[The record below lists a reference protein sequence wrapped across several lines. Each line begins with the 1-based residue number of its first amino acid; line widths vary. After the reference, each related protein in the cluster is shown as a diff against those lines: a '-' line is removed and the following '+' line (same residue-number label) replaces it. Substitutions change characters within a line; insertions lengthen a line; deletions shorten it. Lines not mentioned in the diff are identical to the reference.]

1 MYIYKITNNINGKSY
16 IGLKTKTVEES
27 EDYYGSGKLIN
38 QAIDKY
44 GKENFTKEI
53 LERNIDSYD
62 ILNDQEIYWIKR
74 VNTFNKGYNLTK
86 GGQGNLGRA
95 TSEETR
101 AKLSEAANKQHK
113 TPVSNETK
121 RKISEAAKLRK
132 GRPVSEESKAK
143 LAKAATGRIKSQEE
157 LDKMSKSIS
166 AALKGKPLPVAT
178 EPCKYCG
185 KLMAQSHMTRWHNE
199 KCNQRF
205 DSVILHLK
213 DLH

>member
-1 MYIYKITNNINGKSY
+1 MYIYKITNTINGKSY

-86 GGQGNLGRA
+86 GGQGNLGRVV
-95 TSEETR
+95 SKETR
-101 AKLSEAANKQHK
+101 AKLSESAKQ
-113 TPVSNETK
+113 PCSEETK
-121 RKISEAAKLRK
+121 RKISLSNM
-132 GRPVSEESKAK
+132 GRINKHNTESKAK
-143 LAKAATGRIKSQEE
+143 LAKASTGRIKSQEE
-157 LDKMSKSIS
+157 KDKIGEANRK
-166 AALKGKPLPVAT
+166 ALKGKPQPMAT

-185 KLMAQSHMTRWHNE
+185 KLMAQPHMTRWHNE
-199 KCNQRF
+199 KCKQKTY
-205 DSVILHLK
+205 L
-213 DLH
+213 

>member
-1 MYIYKITNNINGKSY
+1 MYIYKITNNLNGKSY

-38 QAIDKY
+38 QAINKY

-53 LERNIDSYD
+53 LERNISSYD

-113 TPVSNETK
+113 TPVSNETRERIRQK
-121 RKISEAAKLRK
+121 AI
-132 GRPVSEESKAK
+132 GRMNPHSKETKAK
-143 LAKAATGRIKSQEE
+143 LAKAATGRIYSQEE
-157 LDKMSKSIS
+157 RDKIRE
-166 AALKGKPLPVAT
+166 ALK
-178 EPCKYCG
+178 
-185 KLMAQSHMTRWHNE
+185 KLIQENLYQLRLNLVDIVVESWHN
-199 KCNQRF
+199 
-205 DSVILHLK
+205 LT
-213 DLH
+213 

>member
-1 MYIYKITNNINGKSY
+1 MYIYKITNNLNGKSY
-16 IGLKTKTVEES
+16 VGLKTKTVEES

-86 GGQGNLGRA
+86 GGQGTLGRA

-101 AKLSEAANKQHK
+101 AKLREAANKQFR
-113 TPVSNETK
+113 NA
-121 RKISEAAKLRK
+121 ISEETREKIRQKAIGRK
-132 GRPVSEESKAK
+132 NPHSKETKAK
-143 LAKAATGRIKSQEE
+143 LSKAATGRIYSQEE
-157 LDKMSKSIS
+157 RDKIRE
-166 AALKGKPLPVAT
+166 ALRKANKGKPQPMAT

-185 KLMAQSHMTRWHNE
+185 KLMAQPHMTRWHNE
-199 KCNQRF
+199 KCKHKTYLE
-205 DSVILHLK
+205 SL
-213 DLH
+213 